1 MDNTC
6 LHPHIRLGE
15 GGDQIPVLG
24 VLRILAVGVLRI
36 LAEGVPHIP
45 QEGPK

>member
-6 LHPHIRLGE
+6 LHPHME
-15 GGDQIPVLG
+15 